1 MDNGIAELLD
11 SFCQEHEYEFR
22 PAYSGRGMY
31 DATCPGI
38 VADKNGFDL
47 ALELAEYAL
56 EQEAELYDVTF
67 QLRGSRTDNMGLS
80 SITYFPYALG

>member
-11 SFCQEHEYEFR
+11 GFCQEHEYEFR

-47 ALELAEYAL
+47 ALELAEYPARAA
-56 EQEAELYDVTF
+56 QYGKV
-67 QLRGSRTDNMGLS
+67 RRCR
-80 SITYFPYALG
+80 

>member
-11 SFCQEHEYEFR
+11 GFCQEHEYEFR

-31 DATCPGI
+31 GATCPGI

-67 QLRGSRTDNMGLS
+67 QLRGSRTDHMGLS
-80 SITYFPYALG
+80 SITYFPHALG

>member
-11 SFCQEHEYEFR
+11 GFCQEHEYEFR

-31 DATCPGI
+31 GATCPGI

-47 ALELAEYAL
+47 TLELAEYAL

-80 SITYFPYALG
+80 SITYFPQALG

>member
-11 SFCQEHEYEFR
+11 GFCQEHEYEFR

-31 DATCPGI
+31 GATCPGI

-47 ALELAEYAL
+47 TLELAEYAL

-80 SITYFPYALG
+80 SITYFLHALG

>member
-11 SFCQEHEYEFR
+11 GFCQEHEYEFR

-31 DATCPGI
+31 D
-38 VADKNGFDL
+38 ADKNGFDL